1 MVYIS
6 QLRIYEISRK
16 ALVTN
21 STFTS
26 FKLWNH
32 WQFSLLAHGCQIS
45 ENIKAVLSC
54 YLHLTQY
61 VHLIH
66 IFPSFIFYS
75 KYFPCRELLDHSSPI
90 HNLESL
96 LSTLK
101 KLQTFNCDNV
111 YFSYNSRNDVT
122 QLTVIKTEA
131 ARFCKRLGRP
141 GSRVYGIEGA
151 IRNHLINHHYQ
162 VLHKKL
168 TS

>member
-6 QLRIYEISRK
+6 QLRIYKISWK

-21 STFTS
+21 FTFTS

-66 IFPSFIFYS
+66 IFPSFVFYS
-75 KYFPCRELLDHSSPI
+75 KYFCCRGLLDQFSPI
-90 HNLESL
+90 HNLKSL

-101 KLQTFNCDNV
+101 NCEHHIIVIIEVIFPLFILFLQFLLCVSGFN
-111 YFSYNSRNDVT
+111 
-122 QLTVIKTEA
+122 QLPSIPIFVATSGGTACRIIFEA
-131 ARFCKRLGRP
+131 PLGP
-141 GSRVYGIEGA
+141 
-151 IRNHLINHHYQ
+151 
-162 VLHKKL
+162 
-168 TS
+168 